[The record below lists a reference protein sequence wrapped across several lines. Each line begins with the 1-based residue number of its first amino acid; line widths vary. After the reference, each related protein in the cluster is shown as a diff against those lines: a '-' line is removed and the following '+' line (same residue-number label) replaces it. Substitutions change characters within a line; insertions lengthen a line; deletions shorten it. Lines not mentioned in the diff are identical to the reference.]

1 MDRSRAGNGDVTS
14 SSRKRNTEG
23 NASRLES
30 LRSDEVELG
39 ILEPGKWQRRADGD
53 KEEAHAMRKLNFD
66 VHRDQATL
74 RSVNSASGAEGRGG
88 EQMWEN
94 RHSRSSALLAS
105 SASNTAHST
114 SFRESIKTVGNMVK
128 QFSNEIM
135 RTSRGASSRVL
146 DLGHPDAPL
155 AALPIDPELGHGAA
169 APDQMQKSASTAEHA
184 IQGLKE
190 ISKATATADQ
200 RKSWEQVEARFQKLA
215 TSEGMLPRS
224 NFAECIGEHSI
235 LISSHTTPNAVN
247 SVLHSFKNQFL
258 SYLWFSLLQE

>member
-1 MDRSRAGNGDVTS
+1 MDRSRSGNGVVTS

-23 NASRLES
+23 NAIRLES
-30 LRSDEVELG
+30 LRSDEVSVEMG

-53 KEEAHAMRKLNFD
+53 KEEAHFD

-74 RSVNSASGAEGRGG
+74 RSVNSGSGAEGRGG

-94 RHSRSSALLAS
+94 RHSRSSALLAR

-114 SFRESIKTVGNMVK
+114 SFSESTKKVGNMVK
-128 QFSNEIM
+128 HFSNEIM
-135 RTSRGASSRVL
+135 RTARGASSRVL

-155 AALPIDPELGHGAA
+155 AVLSIDPELGHGAA
-169 APDQMQKSASTAEHA
+169 TPDQIQKSASTAEHA

-215 TSEGMLPRS
+215 TPEGMLPRS

-235 LISSHTTPNAVN
+235 LISFHTTPNAVN

>member
-1 MDRSRAGNGDVTS
+1 MDRSRSGNGVVRS

-23 NASRLES
+23 NAIRLES
-30 LRSDEVELG
+30 LRSDEVTVELG

-53 KEEAHAMRKLNFD
+53 QEEAHAMLELNFD
-66 VHRDQATL
+66 VHRDQVTL
-74 RSVNSASGAEGRGG
+74 RSVNSGSGVEVRGE
-88 EQMWEN
+88 EQMWEH
-94 RHSRSSALLAS
+94 RHSRNSAISAILARS
-105 SASNTAHST
+105 GSYTAHST

-215 TSEGMLPRS
+215 TPEGMLPRS
-224 NFAECIGEHSI
+224 NFAECIGEHSTI
-235 LISSHTTPNAVN
+235 PLIRHRTP
-247 SVLHSFKNQFL
+247 
-258 SYLWFSLLQE
+258 